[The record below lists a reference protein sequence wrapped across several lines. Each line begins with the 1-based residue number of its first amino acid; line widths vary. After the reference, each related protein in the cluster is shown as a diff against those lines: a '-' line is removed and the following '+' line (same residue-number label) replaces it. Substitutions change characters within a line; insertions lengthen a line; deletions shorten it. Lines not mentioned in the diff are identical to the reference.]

1 MRERERKRKQRI
13 NLIFEKERER
23 KKVLTQFLT
32 LCGCERK
39 TLFRKNLFPN
49 FEKTYI
55 PTF

>member
-39 TLFRKNLFPN
+39 TLFRKNLFPY